1 MFDTFRVLRKVF
13 DYKDYSIYIQ
23 DIIFWI
29 LTGIL
34 LLYSTFVFNDGE
46 LRLFMILGAFLGFAI
61 YLFTLSKIF
70 IKINVSIILFIK
82 KVIIT
87 VIKILLIPIKQII
100 VIMRKIFL
108 KPVTFFVINM
118 KKTFK
123 DFKLSKNKK
132 IKKKS
137 DLKEG
142 F

>member
-1 MFDTFRVLRKVF
+1 
-13 DYKDYSIYIQ
+13 
-23 DIIFWI
+23 
-29 LTGIL
+29 
-34 LLYSTFVFNDGE
+34 
-46 LRLFMILGAFLGFAI
+46 
-61 YLFTLSKIF
+61 
-70 IKINVSIILFIK
+70 
-82 KVIIT
+82 
-87 VIKILLIPIKQII
+87 
-100 VIMRKIFL
+100 MRKIFL